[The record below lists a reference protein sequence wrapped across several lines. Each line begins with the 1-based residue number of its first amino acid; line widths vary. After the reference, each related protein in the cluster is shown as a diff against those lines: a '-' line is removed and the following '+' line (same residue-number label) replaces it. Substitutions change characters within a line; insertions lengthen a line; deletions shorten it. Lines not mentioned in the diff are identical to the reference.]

1 MQELAKNYVE
11 CNKRKGE
18 TEMVAGFLEDLHF
31 NQGQCESLARLTQ
44 EQIEPSNW
52 VKQQKGRITAS
63 SFHNVHTK
71 VSTLLAVK
79 TRPL

>member
-18 TEMVAGFLEDLHF
+18 TEIVAGLLEDLHF
-31 NQGQCESLARLTQ
+31 NQGQCESLGSK
-44 EQIEPSNW
+44 PSNW
-52 VKQQKGRITAS
+52 VEQQKGRITAS
-63 SFHNVHTK
+63 SFHDVHTK
-71 VSTLLAVK
+71 VRTLLAVK